1 MRTVYADGDIAML
14 QEPIQLDLNLN
25 DLRMIVNSMKA
36 VEYQTSI
43 DDVTYLDNDT
53 RALKKRLEG
62 TRTDNRRAGES
73 PGSAARAYSGVG
85 RPPAL
90 LTLSKAPTTSGSN

>member
-25 DLRMIVNSMKA
+25 DLRMMVNSMKA
-36 VEYQTSI
+36 VEYQMSI

-62 TRTDNRRAGES
+62 TYERTIVE
-73 PGSAARAYSGVG
+73 
-85 RPPAL
+85 
-90 LTLSKAPTTSGSN
+90 LTNH